1 MPSTERKTGFGARVN
16 WPVNRVLHVLAC
28 RLRPG
33 DVRFSQGGPPGYTR
47 IKSCRDSIDL
57 GQKQHQAHLP
67 LLDLYE
73 TASSVRDRLSTLSR
87 PLKELSQ

>member
-57 GQKQHQAHLP
+57 GQKQHQAHFTSSR
-67 LLDLYE
+67 YE